1 MADSAPEKHPD
12 SGKEETA
19 CIEQFTIP
27 MKEWENMKAQN
38 LRILAALGESEKV
51 DKAKGKKRKAKGQW
65 DSDAS
70 SQKRRVKGQWDS
82 DASSQESESEGES
95 HEGSPHKKRRDNLHD
110 DTLQIDVDEQIDE
123 LFANNEC
130 KNEEDDEDDSNNN
143 NNYCIYIAP
152 IPGHRPALSALQLY
166 FSATPQAAYPGRTG
180 AREQPYKALITPF
193 PVTITRDSV
202 THTPHITIGFLDNSA
217 SYTRQYVFFSTTLK
231 WSSECIFVSS
241 ITIGL
246 RSTHRPSLPKDGMG
260 FNVRARSLCM
270 CSRTGPRFNV
280 SIRKTEVL
288 ESEQM
293 LTPRK

>member
-130 KNEEDDEDDSNNN
+130 KNEEDDEDDSGVKEILEDYEPEEECGLPMADKLVSVIENMAKAK
-143 NNYCIYIAP
+143 ILEEKRKEKIEK
-152 IPGHRPALSALQLY
+152 HKRP
-166 FSATPQAAYPGRTG
+166 
-180 AREQPYKALITPF
+180 ENC
-193 PVTITRDSV
+193 PVTVPKVNQEIWGLIDHQRDLKV
-202 THTPHITIGFLDNSA
+202 QRDQ
-217 SYTRQYVFFSTTLK
+217 RQ
-231 WSSECIFVSS
+231 EI
-241 ITIGL
+241 
-246 RSTHRPSLPKDGMG
+246 
-260 FNVRARSLCM
+260 
-270 CSRTGPRFNV
+270 
-280 SIRKTEVL
+280 
-288 ESEQM
+288 
-293 LTPRK
+293 